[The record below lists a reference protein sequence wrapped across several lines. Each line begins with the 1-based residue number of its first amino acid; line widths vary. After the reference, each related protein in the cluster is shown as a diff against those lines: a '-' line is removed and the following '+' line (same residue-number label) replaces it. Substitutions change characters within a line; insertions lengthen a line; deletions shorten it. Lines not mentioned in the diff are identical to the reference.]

1 MFEKKACK
9 GHGICPYQQE
19 IAKPRHESA
28 NGKLKSSTTIF
39 FTAFSNLSLFNFE
52 VIFLLT
58 CFKDNENCVW
68 NGELWGDCSKTCGPG
83 FQDLYQTGYKR
94 NDSNIPCKRK
104 KLTDYC
110 DEQDCVGKTQAEGSL
125 K

>member
-39 FTAFSNLSLFNFE
+39 FTAFSNLNNILIQLRSDFSFDLF
-52 VIFLLT
+52 
-58 CFKDNENCVW
+58 
-68 NGELWGDCSKTCGPG
+68 
-83 FQDLYQTGYKR
+83 
-94 NDSNIPCKRK
+94 
-104 KLTDYC
+104 
-110 DEQDCVGKTQAEGSL
+110 
-125 K
+125 